1 MSPYPKNGIAE
12 IKPYVIMHIVETVRC
27 LLISS
32 NVPTYFWAEAALT
45 AAYLI
50 NRLPSS
56 TVGNV
61 FPVEKL
67 TGLPPSYSRLRVF
80 GCTCYVLLH
89 SSVRDKLAQKSSN
102 FQFLGYG

>member
-1 MSPYPKNGIAE
+1 MP
-12 IKPYVIMHIVETVRC
+12 VRC

-56 TVGNV
+56 TVANV
-61 FPVEKL
+61 SPVEK
-67 TGLPPSYSRLRVF
+67 
-80 GCTCYVLLH
+80 
-89 SSVRDKLAQKSSN
+89 
-102 FQFLGYG
+102 